1 MGALVGLLVSWLL
14 KVFNLNYDPIKEC
27 TIMIMF
33 AYLSYL
39 VAEQTALSGII
50 SLFSCGLFMAHYA
63 YWNISKRARVGTEM
77 AVCTIANCN
86 QSFLYIYMGLSAF
99 SIEPEYVEMKMVWT
113 TLIAIFVCRIFSV
126 GVPIFLVWCSTGCQ
140 PLKLRWN
147 EWVFVYCGGL
157 IRGAI
162 AFGLGLQMTTDN
174 HRVLKNTVQIC
185 ALITIVGVGAPIQ
198 LLAKIFNIKPDK
210 ERAAEAAK
218 KRLEAGTDDFLKV
231 PDGAELNDA
240 TSTGNLSKN
249 SDTLAA
255 CEDEGAVIDKINES
269 FEQLIQEKTYPK
281 LIQAFK
287 DFDKNYMM
295 PLFKRTNK
303 HLLDELK
310 D

>member
-1 MGALVGLLVSWLL
+1 
-14 KVFNLNYDPIKEC
+14 
-27 TIMIMF
+27 
-33 AYLSYL
+33 
-39 VAEQTALSGII
+39 
-50 SLFSCGLFMAHYA
+50 
-63 YWNISKRARVGTEM
+63 
-77 AVCTIANCN
+77 
-86 QSFLYIYMGLSAF
+86 MGLSAF
-99 SIEPEYVEMKMVWT
+99 SIEPEYVEMNMVWT